1 MQLKYCNH
9 HAGEFYGDKDI
20 IQERCPVCGDTE
32 TLPIEPPC
40 PFCGEELKLLPAL
53 KEMGSTLLWCDSD
66 SCRYFISRED
76 AEEERL
82 TNKEKSV

>member
-40 PFCGEELKLLPAL
+40 PFCGEELIQLEAL
-53 KEMGSTLLWCDSD
+53 KAIESTLLYCNH
-66 SCRYFISRED
+66 CMFFISRED

-82 TNKEKSV
+82 TKGDS